1 MGQVEDKDF
10 TIKEDGT
17 IVRDSSSPKIN
28 QMKKKLSS
36 GNTKNNPNVE
46 KGGKNFWGCLLF
58 LIIGIIIGSIFF
70 FNNKDSS
77 YDSAEPYGPDDST
90 VNIDDN
96 KDMEEKIT
104 EEEFTTKRYTRER
117 GEQSS
122 ASGCTIQIDYP
133 MTGKYELVTAIQ
145 QWMNKYISSLA
156 EIDQYSGSL
165 DDGDQIIDYY
175 FSKHNSESSDD
186 CHLSIHILKEYE
198 TKNFITYL
206 FSFYSYSG
214 GAHGIGGEGG
224 ATFIKSDGHVID
236 WGMFTN
242 DSDMQRLIKDGLNE
256 FFDNEDYD
264 KDYTPL
270 PAENPIFLGNGVK
283 FIYGVYELEGTS
295 YASGQPH
302 FTIPYSEIKYQMNS
316 SLRDL
321 LFDN

>member
-36 GNTKNNPNVE
+36 GNTVNNPNTE

-58 LIIGIIIGSIFF
+58 LIIGIIIGSIII

-77 YDSAEPYGPDDST
+77 YDSTVPYSSEEST
-90 VNIDDN
+90 VADDIAG
-96 KDMEEKIT
+96 DEVIFT

-122 ASGCTIQIDYP
+122 ASSCKIQIDYP
-133 MTGKYELVTAIQ
+133 ITGNSELVTAIR
-145 QWMNKYISSLA
+145 QWINKYLGSLS
-156 EIDQYSGSL
+156 ETNQYGGTL
-165 DDGDQIIDYY
+165 DDGNQIVDYY
-175 FSKHNSESSDD
+175 FSKNNNESCDD

-198 TKNFITYL
+198 TENYITYL
-206 FSFYSYSG
+206 FGFYSYSS

-224 ATFIKSDGHVID
+224 ATFIKSDGKIID

-242 DSDMQRLIKDGLNE
+242 DSDMQRLIKNGLNE
-256 FFDNEDYD
+256 YFGDEDYD

-270 PAENPIFLGNGVK
+270 PAENPILLGNGVK
-283 FIYGVYELEGTS
+283 FIYGVYEIEGTS
-295 YASGQPH
+295 YASGQPQ

-316 SLRDL
+316 SLCDL
-321 LFDN
+321 IFDN